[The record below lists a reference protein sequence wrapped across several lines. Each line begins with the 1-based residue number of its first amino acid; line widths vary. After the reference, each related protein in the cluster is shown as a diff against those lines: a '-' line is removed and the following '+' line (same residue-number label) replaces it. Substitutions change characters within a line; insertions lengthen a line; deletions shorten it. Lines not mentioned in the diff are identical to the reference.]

1 MKPVRRPADP
11 AKAVKNHLAATV
23 PALVAG
29 PAPTFGVVLPANWSL
44 STSPPAVVVFD
55 DGGAPKWPVV
65 TRPLLRVT
73 VWANGRDRALEI
85 AGAALSVLTSQ
96 RIPGVA
102 TLTQPSGLLEARD
115 KTNNAQLVSFTM
127 RSQSRT
133 LPA

>member
-11 AKAVKNHLAATV
+11 AKLVKNHLAATV
-23 PALVAG
+23 PALVAT

-44 STSPPAVVVFD
+44 SSPPAVVVFD
-55 DGGAPKWPVV
+55 DGGAPIWPVV
-65 TRPLLRVT
+65 TRPLLRIT
-73 VWANGRDRALEI
+73 VWANGRDRGIAI

-115 KTNNAQLVSFTM
+115 SNTGAQLVSFTM